1 MPSKR
6 AFKPVRRYFNQN
18 LYLDFKMKSLN
29 QIKKAITSLALSA
42 ILSAFIAISFGCN
55 SSLASPISGS
65 MVGMPQ
71 TYLAIMNPVQA
82 AAKDIEGKTQEAIGD
97 ITKSPKDQLIGKAKQ
112 AQSEA
117 NRVAAKTEASL
128 KKSKV
133 GEKVAKVAKDVKKL
147 VKR

>member
-1 MPSKR
+1 
-6 AFKPVRRYFNQN
+6 
-18 LYLDFKMKSLN
+18 MKSVN
-29 QIKKAITSLALSA
+29 QLKKTIVSVTYSI
-42 ILSAFIAISFGCN
+42 ILSIFMAIGLGAN
-55 SSLASPISGS
+55 SSFATPVSDATIGLS
-65 MVGMPQ
+65 Q
-71 TYLAIMNPVQA
+71 THLAIMNPVQA

>member
-1 MPSKR
+1 
-6 AFKPVRRYFNQN
+6 
-18 LYLDFKMKSLN
+18 MKSVN
-29 QIKKAITSLALSA
+29 QLKKTIVSVTYSI
-42 ILSAFIAISFGCN
+42 ILSIFMAIGLGAN
-55 SSLASPISGS
+55 SSFATPVSDATIGLSQP
-65 MVGMPQ
+65 
-71 TYLAIMNPVQA
+71 YLAIMNPVQA